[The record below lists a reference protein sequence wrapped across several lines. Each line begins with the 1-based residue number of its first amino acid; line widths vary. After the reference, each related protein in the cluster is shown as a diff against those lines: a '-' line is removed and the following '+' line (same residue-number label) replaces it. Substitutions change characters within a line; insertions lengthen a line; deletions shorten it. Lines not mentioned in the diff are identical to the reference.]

1 MYGKAKEK
9 AAEMATKAQTACNE
23 AADKAK
29 TAYADAAPLAAQ
41 AGATAAQAAKSA
53 ATTAEQGCVAV
64 AGEERVGAAKG
75 AAAGAKAQASA
86 YAGKAAD
93 AAREKVADLEE
104 AARGRAVDIV
114 TAGVDA
120 AVAKV
125 GVKAKD
131 SLVDPDMPAP
141 VAYAAVAF
149 VDSALPE
156 LKGVILETLA
166 NKFRKAVEDDDLMT
180 AAPPPC
186 CPNVFAF
193 LRAFVLYHMFPHD
206 KTIWA
211 KLRDPWWWLF
221 TVGLGSFPLYGV
233 HVCWWAVVL
242 LCKDRRDE
250 YQLVDFVVSF
260 KAAQFISGGVQAM
273 MVGSILYTTCIPN
286 CTGDEAPGNH
296 PNFRV
301 ELLFFLVKGGL
312 CWLALLMLP
321 WSEVKGGRLYVPLK
335 SDPDLARKG
344 GRVWNLMYYDLLV
357 FAACLGLGLQVYA
370 DADKPGWVQDAQL
383 FHIKALYGVLSFPW
397 FILKLPLLYTV
408 ILGLKP
414 TLYNRRG
421 DTVRPANAKEKR
433 AARDKRVG
441 ARVHPGDDAA

>member
-1 MYGKAKEK
+1 
-9 AAEMATKAQTACNE
+9 MATKAQTACNE

-53 ATTAEQGCVAV
+53 ATTAEQGC
-64 AGEERVGAAKG
+64 
-75 AAAGAKAQASA
+75 ASA

-114 TAGVDA
+114 TAGVDV

-131 SLVDPDMPAP
+131 ALVDPDMPAP

-166 NKFRKAVEDDDLMT
+166 NKCRKAVEDDDLMT
-180 AAPPPC
+180 APPPPC

-193 LRAFVLYHMFPHD
+193 LRAFSPHVPHD

-211 KLRDPWWWLF
+211 KLREPWWWLF

-233 HVCWWAVVL
+233 HVCWWAFVL

-250 YQLVDFVVSF
+250 YQLVDFAVSF
-260 KAAQFISGGVQAM
+260 KARS
-273 MVGSILYTTCIPN
+273 SSP
-286 CTGDEAPGNH
+286 
-296 PNFRV
+296 
-301 ELLFFLVKGGL
+301 
-312 CWLALLMLP
+312 
-321 WSEVKGGRLYVPLK
+321 
-335 SDPDLARKG
+335 
-344 GRVWNLMYYDLLV
+344 
-357 FAACLGLGLQVYA
+357 AA
-370 DADKPGWVQDAQL
+370 
-383 FHIKALYGVLSFPW
+383 S
-397 FILKLPLLYTV
+397 
-408 ILGLKP
+408 
-414 TLYNRRG
+414 RR
-421 DTVRPANAKEKR
+421 
-433 AARDKRVG
+433 
-441 ARVHPGDDAA
+441 